1 MAINL
6 SAEQKNIESMFC
18 TTTEQYIVPQYQRP
32 YSWTFDQCADLF
44 RDLKT
49 AFDDKD
55 PYFLGNVILARSK
68 DFDMTGQNYIVD
80 GQQRLITIWMFIK
93 VLSVLLENVNTLRS
107 ALTIVPWTGEANEPK
122 IKSLIFEN
130 KDDDAIR
137 EISTY
142 SKDKIKSRY
151 AEVTSKSSTLKED
164 NCKNPFEANLL
175 YFYEQIKYS
184 GLEDDEL
191 KLTQFAQYLM
201 KRVSLLPIVQTADN
215 EEDANDKALTI
226 FETINNRG
234 LDLEDADIFKARLY
248 NSAYTDIQR
257 QDFISQ
263 WVDFKSVC
271 DGLKMSID
279 DVFRYYSHVIR
290 GREGI
295 TTSEK
300 RLRDFFTNDSQ
311 SPLSC
316 SSYEAVLTD
325 LNKILDSIKYVRRV
339 AGKGDV
345 NEPGPWIQIINE
357 YTNQYPM
364 YAVVVY
370 LFNHRVDTK
379 DEIKAFVTFLQSL
392 IRCCLYVGST
402 SSVKFG
408 IYPIIKQVSNGNSID
423 QYRRSDIDTETFNHL
438 GRLKNAYALLS
449 YVLDTGNEIPKK
461 YNIDKIINLRDEDL
475 LDSGWVYD
483 NLNDICNSVG
493 NLVVLDI
500 PKRYISYK
508 DKFKYYKTSS
518 NEYVSSIFQV
528 SGFEYGDWKMR
539 NIHMKNLLVKFF
551 SKEINDQSNN

>member
-32 YSWTFDQCADLF
+32 YSWTFDQCGDLF

-80 GQQRLITIWMFIK
+80 GQQRLITIWMVIK
-93 VLSVLLENVNTLRS
+93 LLSVLLENVNTLRS

-130 KDDDAIR
+130 KDNDAIR

-142 SKDKIKSRY
+142 TKELIKSRY
-151 AEVTSKSSTLKED
+151 TEVTAKSSTLKED
-164 NCKNPFEANLL
+164 CCKNQFEANLL

-184 GLEDDEL
+184 GLENNEL
-191 KLTQFAQYLM
+191 ELTKFAQYLM

-248 NSAYTDIQR
+248 NSAYTDTQR

-271 DGLKMSID
+271 DGLKLSID

-300 RLRDFFTNDSQ
+300 RLRDFFTNDCR
-311 SPLSC
+311 SPLAC
-316 SSYEAVLTD
+316 SSYEVVLTD
-325 LNKILDSIKYVRRV
+325 LNKILDSIKYVRRIS
-339 AGKGDV
+339 GKGRSD
-345 NEPGPWIQIINE
+345 EPGPWLQIINE

-370 LFNHRVDTK
+370 LFNHTVESS
-379 DEIKAFVTFLQSL
+379 DEIKTFVSFLQSL
-392 IRCCLYVGST
+392 IRYCLYIGST

-408 IYPIIKQVSNGNSID
+408 IYPIIKQISNGNTID
-423 QYRRSDIDTETFNHL
+423 NYRRNDVDTETFNHL
-438 GRLKNAYALLS
+438 GRLKNAFALLS
-449 YVLDTGNEIPKK
+449 YILDTGFEIPKK

-475 LDSGWVYD
+475 LDKKWIYN
-483 NLNDICNSVG
+483 NLNEICNSIG

-508 DKFKYYKTSS
+508 DKSKYYKTSS
-518 NEYVSSIFQV
+518 SRYVSSIFQA
-528 SGFEYGDWKMR
+528 SDFEYGDWKMR
-539 NIHMKNLLVKFF
+539 NIHMKNLLIKFF
-551 SKEINDQSNN
+551 SEEINEQSNN